1 MHSLQGLLVVCK
13 ESDVEFFADYS
24 DSDSE
29 DTEITEAVSTL
40 QPRNYQFSNIL
51 P

>member
-1 MHSLQGLLVVCK
+1 MVVYYLQGLLVVCK

-29 DTEITEAVSTL
+29 VPFILATTHVLVL
-40 QPRNYQFSNIL
+40 QC
-51 P
+51 